1 MLRTKFFRLGQIIIM
16 LSLIFPVLL
25 ADKIKTD
32 PVIKANTKFAIKIM
46 KEIYANNDQN
56 SLNFSPFSLNLAL
69 AVTSNGAEGRT
80 RDEMLKI
87 LEYQDLDLNEVNR
100 SNKIAVDLLNETLP
114 EIKLNIAQSIW
125 VDHQL
130 KLKEEFLEMNKGSYL
145 ADLMYLDL
153 RDPLAP
159 DFMNRWIFENTD
171 NQIFSMV
178 DNIDPDIIMYL
189 LSTIYFKGKWA
200 VQFKKEYSQPHMFI
214 SRDRSEKELIFM
226 KTKSDEI
233 SFIEE
238 KGFKAIGLPY
248 GNGDISMYFFL
259 PDETSHIDLFIQNL
273 NSVNWENWMEGFT
286 TQEVVVVIPRVK
298 LDSDITFNTI
308 LQKIGIKKA
317 FTEQADFSGMIEG
330 KAFIS
335 EVKQKSFIEFTEQGT
350 EAAAADIV
358 VFKKGGCE
366 HIYFYRPFFYS
377 LVDNRTGTILMMGVY
392 QG

>member
-200 VQFKKEYSQPHMFI
+200 VQFN
-214 SRDRSEKELIFM
+214 RDIFR
-226 KTKSDEI
+226 
-233 SFIEE
+233 
-238 KGFKAIGLPY
+238 
-248 GNGDISMYFFL
+248 
-259 PDETSHIDLFIQNL
+259 IDL
-273 NSVNWENWMEGFT
+273 ENM
-286 TQEVVVVIPRVK
+286 
-298 LDSDITFNTI
+298 
-308 LQKIGIKKA
+308 
-317 FTEQADFSGMIEG
+317 
-330 KAFIS
+330 
-335 EVKQKSFIEFTEQGT
+335 
-350 EAAAADIV
+350 
-358 VFKKGGCE
+358 
-366 HIYFYRPFFYS
+366 
-377 LVDNRTGTILMMGVY
+377 
-392 QG
+392 